1 MTIQE
6 ALDMADQL
14 KPNMMITPVKIR
26 FINEIEGK
34 IWEEI
39 IMQHVHTPGEGV
51 RPEYNTDT
59 DPGTDLIVP
68 APYDMVYVYW
78 LIAQI
83 DHMTMEMDQ
92 YNNDRLLF
100 EDAYGNFNDY
110 WTRTR
115 MPIQKVGKFR
125 L

>member
-6 ALDMADQL
+6 AIDLADQL

-26 FINEIEGK
+26 FLNEIEGK
-34 IWEEI
+34 IHEEI
-39 IMQHVHTPGEGV
+39 ILQHEHTEAEGEK
-51 RPEYNTDT
+51 PEYTTDT

-83 DHMTMEMDQ
+83 DHMNMEMDK

-115 MPIQKVGKFR
+115 MPIPKGWRFQ